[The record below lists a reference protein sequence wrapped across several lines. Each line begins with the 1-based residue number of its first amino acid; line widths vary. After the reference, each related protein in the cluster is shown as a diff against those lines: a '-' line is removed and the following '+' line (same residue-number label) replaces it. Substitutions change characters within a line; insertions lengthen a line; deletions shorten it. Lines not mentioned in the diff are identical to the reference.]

1 MPLGHAHLSSPN
13 VYPYKELM
21 LENFVEKKV
30 RVKKKIRSNSIPYH
44 WSDVSQSIAL
54 PKKFKK

>member
-30 RVKKKIRSNSIPYH
+30 RVKKKIRSNSIPDH
-44 WSDVSQSIAL
+44 
-54 PKKFKK
+54 